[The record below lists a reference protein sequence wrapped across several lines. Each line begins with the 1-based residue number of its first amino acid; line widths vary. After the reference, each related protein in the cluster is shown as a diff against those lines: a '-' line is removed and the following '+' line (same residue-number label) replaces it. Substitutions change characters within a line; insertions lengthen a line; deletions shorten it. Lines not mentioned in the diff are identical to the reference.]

1 MLKRKGKIRESGE
14 GLPSWMI
21 TFSDMVTL
29 MMTFFIVLVSMASMT
44 DVYKRKVAL
53 GSVSGTFGTGAP
65 SLDDLTTD
73 DTRTRVDPGPINIFN
88 DLSPV
93 RERLQEDPDKDL
105 RFESNRFIQRLSM
118 DAAALFAPGTA
129 ELTEK
134 GRALLAQV
142 LPIVAAS
149 AYPLGLSGHTA
160 EGMDEFGP
168 DYLPKPWVKVDFSW
182 DLSLARV
189 LAVYRYFLDSGIPPD
204 KLRLEAFGRFRPRVG
219 SETRED
225 RQGNRRVE
233 ITLDRRIGSWSS
245 ELAARKARE
254 DEEKRARDS
263 FSVDDFLFRFDLP
276 GRQ

>member
-1 MLKRKGKIRESGE
+1 MLKRKEKVQETGDGF
-14 GLPSWMI
+14 PSWMI

-65 SLDDLTTD
+65 GLDDLTTD
-73 DTRTRVDPGPINIFN
+73 DTRTRVDPGPINVFK

-93 RERLQEDPDKDL
+93 RDRLQEDPDKDL

-129 ELTEK
+129 DLTDR
-134 GRALLAQV
+134 GRELLARV
-142 LPIVAAS
+142 LPIVAES

-160 EGMDEFGP
+160 GGMDEFGP
-168 DYLPKPWVKVDFSW
+168 EYLPKPWVKVDFSW

-189 LAVYRYFLDSGIPPD
+189 LAVYRYFLDAGIAPD

-219 SETRED
+219 DESRED
-225 RQGNRRVE
+225 RQTNRRVE

-254 DEEKRARDS
+254 EEDMRVRDS

-276 GRQ
+276 GRP

>member
-1 MLKRKGKIRESGE
+1 MLKRKEKVQETGG

-73 DTRTRVDPGPINIFN
+73 DTRTRVDPGPINVFK

-93 RERLQEDPDKDL
+93 RDRLQEDPDKDL

-129 ELTEK
+129 DLTDR
-134 GRALLAQV
+134 GRELLARV
-142 LPIVAAS
+142 LPIVAES

-160 EGMDEFGP
+160 GGMDEFGP
-168 DYLPKPWVKVDFSW
+168 EYLPKPWVKVDFSW
-182 DLSLARV
+182 ELSLGRV
-189 LAVYRYFLDSGIPPD
+189 LAVYRYFLDAGIAPD

-219 SETRED
+219 DESRED
-225 RQGNRRVE
+225 RQTNRRVE

-254 DEEKRARDS
+254 EEEMRVRDS

-276 GRQ
+276 GRP

>member
-1 MLKRKGKIRESGE
+1 MLKRKEKVQGTEGKF
-14 GLPSWMI
+14 PTWMI

-73 DTRTRVDPGPINIFN
+73 DTRTQVDPGPINVFK

-93 RERLQEDPDKDL
+93 RDRLQEDPDRDL

-129 ELTEK
+129 DLTDRGRELL
-134 GRALLAQV
+134 GRV
-142 LPIVAAS
+142 LPIVAES
-149 AYPLGLSGHTA
+149 AYPLALSGHTA
-160 EGMDEFGP
+160 GGMDEFGP
-168 DYLPKPWVKVDFSW
+168 EYLPKPWVKVDFSW
-182 DLSLARV
+182 ELSLARV
-189 LAVYRYFLDSGIPPD
+189 LAVYRYFMDAGIAPD

-219 SETRED
+219 DGSRED
-225 RQGNRRVE
+225 RQANRRVE
-233 ITLDRRIGSWSS
+233 ITLDRRIGTWSS

-254 DEEKRARDS
+254 DGERRVRDS

-276 GRQ
+276 GSP

>member
-1 MLKRKGKIRESGE
+1 
-14 GLPSWMI
+14 MI

-65 SLDDLTTD
+65 SLDDLTTS
-73 DTRTRVDPGPINIFN
+73 DTRTRVDPGPINVFN

-93 RERLQEDPDKDL
+93 KERLQEDPDKDL

-129 ELTEK
+129 ELTDK
-134 GRALLAQV
+134 GRALLARV
-142 LPIVAAS
+142 VPVVAMS
-149 AYPLGLSGHTA
+149 SYPLGLSGHTA
-160 EGMDEFGP
+160 DGMDEYGP

-182 DLSLARV
+182 ELSLSRV
-189 LAVYRYFLDSGIPPD
+189 LAVYRYFLEAGIAPE

-219 SETRED
+219 GESREG
-225 RQGNRRVE
+225 RQANRRVE
-233 ITLDRRIGSWSS
+233 LTLDRRIGSWSA
-245 ELAARKARE
+245 ELAAQKARE
-254 DEEKRARDS
+254 EEEKRARDS

-276 GRQ
+276 GRP

>member
-1 MLKRKGKIRESGE
+1 MLKRREKRQEPDS

-65 SLDDLTTD
+65 SLDDLTTS
-73 DTRTRVDPGPINIFN
+73 DTRTRVDPGPINVFH

-93 RERLQEDPDKDL
+93 KERLQEDPDKDL

-129 ELTEK
+129 DLTEH
-134 GRALLAQV
+134 GRTLLARV
-142 LPIVAAS
+142 LPVVAAS

-160 EGMDEFGP
+160 EGMDELGP

-182 DLSLARV
+182 ELSLARV
-189 LAVYRYFLDSGIPPD
+189 VAVYRYFLEAGIAPD
-204 KLRLEAFGRFRPRVG
+204 KLRLEAYGRFRPRVG
-219 SETRED
+219 GDSREG
-225 RQGNRRVE
+225 RQANRRVE
-233 ITLDRRIGSWSS
+233 LTLDRRIGSWSA
-245 ELAARKARE
+245 ELAAQKALEEEKARV
-254 DEEKRARDS
+254 KDS
-263 FSVDDFLFRFDLP
+263 FSVDDFLFRFDMP
-276 GRQ
+276 GKP

>member
-1 MLKRKGKIRESGE
+1 MLKRKEKVQDPGPGF
-14 GLPSWMI
+14 PSWMI

-65 SLDDLTTD
+65 SLDDLTTS
-73 DTRTRVDPGPINIFN
+73 DTRTRVDPGPINVFN

-93 RERLQEDPDKDL
+93 KERLQEDPDKDL

-129 ELTEK
+129 ELTDK
-134 GRALLAQV
+134 GRALLARV
-142 LPIVAAS
+142 VPVVAMS
-149 AYPLGLSGHTA
+149 SYPLGLSGHTA
-160 EGMDEFGP
+160 EGMDEYGP

-182 DLSLARV
+182 ELSLSRV
-189 LAVYRYFLDSGIPPD
+189 LAVYRYFLEAGIAPE

-219 SETRED
+219 GESREG
-225 RQGNRRVE
+225 RQANRRVE
-233 ITLDRRIGSWSS
+233 LTLDRRIGSWSA
-245 ELAARKARE
+245 ELAAQKARE
-254 DEEKRARDS
+254 EEEKRAKDS

-276 GRQ
+276 GRP

>member
-1 MLKRKGKIRESGE
+1 MLKRKEKIRETGE

-65 SLDDLTTD
+65 SLDDLTTS

-93 RERLQEDPDKDL
+93 KERLQEDPDKDL

-134 GRALLAQV
+134 GRALLARV
-142 LPIVAAS
+142 LPVVAGS

-204 KLRLEAFGRFRPRVG
+204 KLRLEAFGRFRPRAG
-219 SETRED
+219 SGSLED
-225 RQGNRRVE
+225 RQANRRVE

>member
-1 MLKRKGKIRESGE
+1 MLKRRGKQQDADSGF
-14 GLPSWMI
+14 PSWMV

-65 SLDDLTTD
+65 SLDDLTTS
-73 DTRTRVDPGPINIFN
+73 DTGSRVDPGPINVFN

-129 ELTEK
+129 ELTEN
-134 GRALLAQV
+134 GRALLARV
-142 LPIVAAS
+142 LPVVAAS

-160 EGMDEFGP
+160 EGMDELGP

-182 DLSLARV
+182 ELSLARV
-189 LAVYRYFLDSGIPPD
+189 VAVYRYFLDAGVPSD
-204 KLRLEAFGRFRPRVG
+204 KLRLEAYGRFRPRVG
-219 SETRED
+219 GSSREG
-225 RQGNRRVE
+225 RQANRRVE
-233 ITLDRRIGSWSS
+233 ITLDRRIGSWSA
-245 ELAARKARE
+245 ELAAQKARE
-254 DEEKRARDS
+254 EEKARVKDS
-263 FSVDDFLFRFDLP
+263 ISVDDFLFRFDMP
-276 GRQ
+276 GKP

>member
-14 GLPSWMI
+14 GFPSWMI

-65 SLDDLTTD
+65 SLDDLTTE

-129 ELTEK
+129 EITER

-142 LPIVAAS
+142 LPFVAAS

-168 DYLPKPWVKVDFSW
+168 DYLPKPWIKVDFSW

-219 SETRED
+219 SATRED

>member
-1 MLKRKGKIRESGE
+1 MLKRKEKIRESGE

>member
-1 MLKRKGKIRESGE
+1 MLKRKEKVQDPGP

-65 SLDDLTTD
+65 SLDDLTTS
-73 DTRTRVDPGPINIFN
+73 DTRTRVDPGPINVFN

-93 RERLQEDPDKDL
+93 KERLQEDPDKDL

-129 ELTEK
+129 ELTDK
-134 GRALLAQV
+134 GRALLARV
-142 LPIVAAS
+142 VPVVAMS
-149 AYPLGLSGHTA
+149 SYPLGLSGHTA
-160 EGMDEFGP
+160 DGMDEYGP

-182 DLSLARV
+182 ELSLSRV
-189 LAVYRYFLDSGIPPD
+189 LAVYRYFLEAGIAPE

-219 SETRED
+219 GESREG
-225 RQGNRRVE
+225 RQANRRVE
-233 ITLDRRIGSWSS
+233 LTLDRRIGSWSA
-245 ELAARKARE
+245 ELAAQKARE
-254 DEEKRARDS
+254 EEEKRAKDS

-276 GRQ
+276 GRP

>member
-1 MLKRKGKIRESGE
+1 MLKRKEKVQETGG

-73 DTRTRVDPGPINIFN
+73 DTRTRVDPGPINVFK

-93 RERLQEDPDKDL
+93 RDRLQEDPDKDL

-129 ELTEK
+129 DLTDR
-134 GRALLAQV
+134 GRELLARV
-142 LPIVAAS
+142 LPIVAES

-160 EGMDEFGP
+160 GGMDEFGP
-168 DYLPKPWVKVDFSW
+168 EYLPKPWVKVDFSW

-189 LAVYRYFLDSGIPPD
+189 LAVYRYFLDAGIAPD

-219 SETRED
+219 DESRED
-225 RQGNRRVE
+225 RQTNRRVE

-254 DEEKRARDS
+254 EEEMRVRDS

-276 GRQ
+276 GRP

>member
-1 MLKRKGKIRESGE
+1 MLKRKEKIRESGE

-65 SLDDLTTD
+65 SLDDLTTE

-93 RERLQEDPDKDL
+93 RERLREDPDKDL